1 MLKLIKTIA
10 LIASV
15 SFISSCANIPLATM
29 LEFRS
34 FDQNSFA
41 QLEPRQIQAKIQVD
55 APVRIDIEN
64 VELSLAIDNDQGIR
78 AFQYP
83 LVLISETTIPAV
95 EGFFSTTP
103 AKHEYTLQ
111 LSDSAI
117 TSFAETQAIVQKERG
132 ASYDFSVRTGLD
144 DLPDDIDEVRL
155 SIFLQLSE
163 QRGFI
168 TLFDNVALEIN
179 RDE

>member
-1 MLKLIKTIA
+1 MLKFIKAIA
-10 LIASV
+10 LIASF
-15 SFISSCANIPLATM
+15 SLISSCANIPLATM

-41 QLEPRQIQAKIQVD
+41 QLEPQQIQAKIQVD
-55 APVRIDIEN
+55 APVRIDIEK

-83 LVLISETTIPAV
+83 LVLISERTIPAV

-111 LSDSAI
+111 LSESAI

-132 ASYDFSVRTGLD
+132 ASYDFSVRTGLA